1 VEPLSALA
9 DRAEEAY
16 ALFNNN
22 RSDYAPSG
30 AQMLRRLLDSAGV
43 AASGGLEPAKQ
54 GQLQLDD
61 G

>member
-1 VEPLSALA
+1 MEPLSALA
-9 DRAEEAY
+9 DEAEEAY
-16 ALFNNN
+16 ALFNN

-30 AQMLRRLLDSAGV
+30 AQMLRRLLDAAGV
-43 AASGGLEPAKQ
+43 AASGGIEPAVQ